1 MRSHREYGI
10 KVVFG
15 AALRNWDTLL
25 IFEILYRSFGFLV
38 WFPVQ
43 RYLLSLLPA
52 LVGER
57 YLGQD
62 NLVLVFRHP
71 GALALLAGV
80 LLMTGLFIF
89 FEIITL
95 FLYCEKGWER
105 ERVTARALVKE
116 AGGKAAGLFVPR
128 RLSVFLLLPA
138 LMFSAFSFI
147 SGYLEEIKVPEFI
160 MEYILQDKLFF
171 PLFVAGAIL
180 LHLLLFLC
188 LFGFPDFLMGGC
200 TFRAA
205 RRDSFRLL
213 KRTGFRPFWKTVF
226 YSFVFY
232 AVSAAVAVG
241 GILLLASGVRKFA
254 GVEAG
259 RGQFQ
264 MYLSIVSNAWD
275 VFIGALAS
283 VFLCACIVVLNHQA
297 RGARRPGK
305 ERGRRK
311 VKKSLFRI
319 ASAVGILALLVVFS
333 ESEIAG
339 NLPVRISDQTQIIAH
354 RAGAALAPENTE
366 AALLRAVS
374 DQTTV
379 AEIDVQQ
386 LKDGTLIVMHDA
398 NFKRA
403 MGKNL
408 NVWEADAAAFQDL
421 NEGQR
426 DSWEYAGEPVPTLE
440 TMLLAAKGRIRL
452 MIELKST
459 GHEKDL
465 EEGTLSLIKKCGM
478 LDQCLIASM
487 DMQILERVKILEPGM
502 KTVYISAVLL
512 TLENGLEEIDAY
524 SVETTALSA
533 DLVYQAHL
541 QGKQVYAWT
550 ANSERT
556 INKILRCGAD
566 GLITDNVPLAKYCM
580 RVKQE
585 NLLFRELTE
594 LFFTE
599 N

>member
-1 MRSHREYGI
+1 MRAHREYGI

-38 WFPVQ
+38 WFPLQ

-52 LVGER
+52 LMGEK
-57 YLGQD
+57 YLGQN

-71 GALALLAGV
+71 DALALLAGV

-95 FLYCEKGWER
+95 FIYCEKGWKR
-105 ERVTARALVKE
+105 ERVTAWALAKG
-116 AGGKAAGLFVPR
+116 AGGKAAGLFAPR

-138 LMFSAFSFI
+138 LMFSAFSLI
-147 SGYLEEIKVPEFI
+147 SGYLKEIKVPEFI
-160 MEYILQDKLFF
+160 MGYILQDKLFL
-171 PLFVAGAIL
+171 PLFVSGAIL
-180 LHLLLFLC
+180 IHFLLFLC
-188 LFGFPDFLMGGC
+188 LFGFPDFLMEGG

-205 RRDSFRLL
+205 RRDSVRLL
-213 KRTGFRPFWKTVF
+213 KKTGFRPLWKTVF
-226 YSFVFY
+226 YLWVFY
-232 AVSAAVAVG
+232 AVSTAVAIG
-241 GILLLASGVRKFA
+241 GILILAVSVRIFA

-283 VFLCACIVVLNHQA
+283 VFLCACIVILNHQA
-297 RGARRPGK
+297 RGTYRPGK
-305 ERGRRK
+305 VRERRK
-311 VKKSLFRI
+311 VKKSLLRI
-319 ASAVGILALLVVFS
+319 TSAVGILVLLVVFS

-339 NLPVRISDQTQIIAH
+339 NLSVRISDQTQVIAH
-354 RAGAALAPENTE
+354 RAGAASAPENTE

-398 NFKRA
+398 NFKRT

-408 NVWEADAAAFQDL
+408 NVWEADAAALQDL
-421 NEGQR
+421 NDGQR
-426 DSWEYAGEPVPTLE
+426 ASWKYVGDPLPTLE

-465 EEGTLSLIKKCGM
+465 EEETLSLIKKCGM
-478 LDQCLIASM
+478 LEQCVIASM
-487 DMQILERVKILEPGM
+487 DIRILERVKTLEPSM

-512 TLENGLEEIDAY
+512 TQGYGLKEIDAY

-533 DLVYQAHL
+533 DLVNQAHL

-580 RVKQE
+580 SVNQE
-585 NLLFRELTE
+585 NLLFRELTK
-594 LFFTE
+594 LFFT
-599 N
+599 